1 MDLKPQDSSHKGNFQ
16 RSSLKKKKKKWLTPQ
31 NAFETHCTP
40 AFVLGVM
47 V

>member
-1 MDLKPQDSSHKGNFQ
+1 MDLKPEDSSHKGNFQ
-16 RSSLKKKKKKWLTPQ
+16 RSSLKKKKKWLTPQ
-31 NAFETHCTP
+31 NAFETLCTP